1 MLKAEN
7 KKVESIFKKD
17 IKKKGIKRIGKFFY
31 IKTK

>member
-17 IKKKGIKRIGKFFY
+17 KKKGIKRIGKFFY
-31 IKTK
+31 IKIK

>member
-17 IKKKGIKRIGKFFY
+17 KKKKELKELGNFF
-31 IKTK
+31 T